1 MTNHRHLI
9 TFFFAVFVIALS
21 VYFQNQL
28 AQFKSLGL
36 LGIFLINFIGN
47 ATFFLPGP
55 AIATVV
61 AGGVI
66 YPAFSVA
73 VASSLGATLGDM
85 IGYLLGY
92 SGKKLF
98 IKNHHILFV
107 VMRDIFQKYGT
118 ITVFAFALIP
128 NPFFD
133 IIGLLGGIAHYS
145 PIKFFTLLLLGRTI
159 RNILL
164 ASLGSLF
171 NN

>member
-1 MTNHRHLI
+1 MKNHKYLV
-9 TFFFAVFVIALS
+9 TFILAIVIIALS
-21 VYFQNQL
+21 IYFQNQL
-28 AQFKSLGL
+28 SQFKSLGL
-36 LGIFLINFIGN
+36 IGIFLINFLGN
-47 ATFFLPGP
+47 ATILLPGP

-73 VASSLGATLGDM
+73 IAASLGATFGDM
-85 IGYLLGY
+85 IGYALGY

-118 ITVFAFALIP
+118 IMVFVFALIP

-133 IIGLLGGIAHYS
+133 VIGLLGGLAHYS
-145 PIKFFTLLLLGRTI
+145 PIKFFVLLLLGRTI
-159 RNILL
+159 RNLLL

-171 NN
+171 

>member
-1 MTNHRHLI
+1 MANHKHLLI
-9 TFFFAVFVIALS
+9 FFLSIFVVGFSI
-21 VYFQNQL
+21 YFQNQL

-55 AIATVV
+55 AIASVV

-66 YPAFSVA
+66 YSAFSVA
-73 VASSLGATLGDM
+73 IAASLGATLGDM
-85 IGYLLGY
+85 IGYALGY

-118 ITVFAFALIP
+118 IAVFAFALIP

-133 IIGLLGGIAHYS
+133 IIGFLGGLAHFS
-145 PIKFFTLLLLGRTI
+145 PIKFFILLLLGRTI
-159 RNILL
+159 RNLLL

-171 NN
+171 

>member
-1 MTNHRHLI
+1 MQRHNHLL
-9 TFFFAVFVIALS
+9 FFLLSIFIVGIS

-73 VASSLGATLGDM
+73 IAASLGATFGDM
-85 IGYLLGY
+85 VGYILGY

-98 IKNHHILFV
+98 IKDHHILFLV
-107 VMRDIFQKYGT
+107 TRDIFKHYGT
-118 ITVFAFALIP
+118 IIIFIFALIP
-128 NPFFD
+128 NPLFD
-133 IIGLLGGIAHYS
+133 IIGLLGGLAHFS
-145 PIKFFTLLLLGRTI
+145 PIRFFVLLLLGRTI
-159 RNILL
+159 RNLLL

-171 NN
+171 

>member
-1 MTNHRHLI
+1 MHNHKHLLI
-9 TFFFAVFVIALS
+9 FFLSIFVVGLS

-61 AGGVI
+61 AGGAV

-85 IGYLLGY
+85 IGYALGY

-118 ITVFAFALIP
+118 IAVFAFALIP

-133 IIGLLGGIAHYS
+133 VIGLLGGLAHFS
-145 PIKFFTLLLLGRTI
+145 PVRFFVLLLLGRTI
-159 RNILL
+159 RNLLL

-171 NN
+171 

>member
-1 MTNHRHLI
+1 MKEHKYI
-9 TFFFAVFVIALS
+9 FTFIFAILTISLS

-36 LGIFLINFIGN
+36 IGIFLINFLGN
-47 ATFFLPGP
+47 ATILLPGP
-55 AIATVV
+55 AIASVV
-61 AGGVI
+61 AGGVV
-66 YPAFSVA
+66 YPAISVA
-73 VASSLGATLGDM
+73 IASSLGATLGDM
-85 IGYLLGY
+85 IGYALGY
-92 SGKKLF
+92 SGKRLF

-118 ITVFAFALIP
+118 IAIFAFALIP

-133 IIGLLGGIAHYS
+133 IIGLLGGLAHYS
-145 PIKFFTLLLLGRTI
+145 PVKFFILLLLGRTI

-171 NN
+171 